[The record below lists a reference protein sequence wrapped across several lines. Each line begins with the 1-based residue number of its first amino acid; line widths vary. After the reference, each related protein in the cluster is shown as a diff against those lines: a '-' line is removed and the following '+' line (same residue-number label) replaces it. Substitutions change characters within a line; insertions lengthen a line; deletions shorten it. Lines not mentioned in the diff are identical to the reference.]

1 MKTLFAALC
10 LLIAPFTHAQ
20 NADWSG
26 LFKSWEQG
34 CRVEEDG
41 SPFSELESSLQD
53 FIDQKTAPQA
63 DVRPNIKLPAAYR
76 AQAASRPTFH
86 RVTIDKSKHNNTAYT
101 IDQIRLALKGTY
113 YGLPVVHYSRTF
125 HLETAGIVHY
135 RLLLDTPIAQAR
147 RVLAGKYKKRRY
159 TNPVLEGGT
168 EILQAELLPANI
180 NGKQQTILQCVM
192 TYG

>member
-26 LFKSWEQG
+26 FFKSWEQG
-34 CRVEEDG
+34 CRLD
-41 SPFSELESSLQD
+41 SPPFSELESSLQD
-53 FIDQKTAPQA
+53 FIDQKAASQT

-101 IDQIRLALKGTY
+101 IDQVRLALKGTY
-113 YGLPVVHYSRTF
+113 YGLPVVHYSHTF
-125 HLETAGIVHY
+125 HMETAGIVHY
-135 RLLLDTPIAQAR
+135 RLLLDTPTAQAQ
-147 RVLAGKYKKRRY
+147 RVLTGKYKKRRFA
-159 TNPVLEGGT
+159 NPVLEGET

-180 NGKQQTILQCVM
+180 NGKQQTVLECVM